1 MTVGLENLQDYEVA
15 RHLQSYGGGKTQ
27 RYYLPLK
34 KTSLAMEDKHAKL
47 FERLFCQQCVGQIVG
62 TRLNIEAPGG

>member
-15 RHLQSYGGGKTQ
+15 RHLQSYGGGRTQ

-34 KTSLAMEDKHAKL
+34 KPSLAMEDKHAKTL
-47 FERLFCQQCVGQIVG
+47 GKIICQQCVGQIVG
-62 TRLNIEAPGG
+62 TRLNIDATGG